1 MALKKWLAVGV
12 LKVDYGLLLL
22 FVLSLAVF
30 VLTAP
35 LVRQKYRRHCTT
47 FVISVG
53 CISFVCANLLSFR
66 EINHDIWSISL
77 NQDKTLMGLVNSSP
91 NQWVRDSLPA
101 YDCLS
106 SYLSGK
112 NIYLAKNVEVGKIYL
127 YALADVKSVNLIDID
142 DEEIINSGMTKCG
155 DFLVEEGKQISS
167 YKYVEIPSS
176 GIKAFVA
183 YP

>member
-1 MALKKWLAVGV
+1 MTLEKWFFVGA
-12 LKVDYGLLLL
+12 LKVDYGVLLL

-35 LVRQKYRRHCTT
+35 LVRQKFRSHCTAFIIT
-47 FVISVG
+47 VG
-53 CISFVCANLLSFR
+53 CISFVCANILSFR
-66 EINHDIWSISL
+66 AINDDIWTISL
-77 NQDKTLMGLVNSSP
+77 NQNQSLMGLVNSSP

-112 NIYLAKNVEVGKIYL
+112 NIYLAKNAEVGIIYL
-127 YALADVKSVNLIDID
+127 YALADVKSVNLIDVSVG
-142 DEEIINSGMTKCG
+142 EIADSEMAKCG
-155 DFLVEEGKQISS
+155 DFLVEEGGRISS
-167 YKYVEIPSS
+167 YKYVEIPAS